1 MYKHVYMN
9 RNSYISVH
17 TCSDQVYTGTNMY
30 LHACSCTYLF
40 RPCTYQEHTLN
51 VQVHV
56 SVNIK
61 DKNKKLLM
69 PGFKPTIFCI
79 LVSCLNH

>member
-1 MYKHVYMN
+1 
-9 RNSYISVH
+9 
-17 TCSDQVYTGTNMY
+17 MY

-40 RPCTYQEHTLN
+40 RPCTYQVH

-69 PGFKPTIFCI
+69 PGFEPTIFCI
-79 LVSCLNH
+79 LVSFLNH